1 MQSIEIKNLRSLKD
15 TGRVELKPITLLV
28 GANSSG
34 KSTFLRTFPLL
45 KQGLKVKTQGP
56 ILWYGPEVD
65 FGNFETCLRDGANAM
80 EFSFHWEQIV
90 YTSIFSRVDNL
101 YMDDVDYTII
111 LEQFEDDAFIRE
123 SIIRIGDN
131 LIEFFYVNG
140 NPKPMIRVN
149 GVESGQYTMINM
161 NSMSYGSKYVPIIYS
176 HVAESEKV
184 GDYNSSTSLL
194 MRWLSDVPSLQDKL
208 GNLQNG
214 FSESIELGSK
224 RQIAESILKLLQ
236 VDVPVETIVQNSA
249 FEHFVNALLIVQI
262 MEITESVDSAFRAD
276 LEDVHYIKPFR
287 ATAERYYRQQN
298 LAVNNLES
306 DGHNMAMYVSNM
318 YKSQKIK
325 RNFQEWTNRA
335 FGFVLE
341 SHTQAGHVSLEIKDG
356 RNEKSWNLT
365 DKGFGYSQILPVI
378 LKVWQFIGNMMEQR
392 RQKNKDIIIAIE
404 QPELHLHPKL
414 QSLLMNMFID
424 VTKDALESNIHIH
437 FIIETH
443 SQTMINKLGVRIAR
457 KEYNPEDAV
466 VLLFCEDNTLDQPNP
481 QRAEYSKEGFL
492 MNWPVDFFDV
502 EE

>member
-15 TGRVELKPITLLV
+15 TGKVELKPITLLV

-65 FGNFETCLRDGANAM
+65 FGNFATCLRDGTNAM

-90 YTSIFSRVDNL
+90 YTSIFSRVDSL
-101 YMDDVDYTII
+101 CMHDVDYTIV
-111 LEQFEDDAFIRE
+111 LEPFEDDAFIKE

-131 LIEFFYVNG
+131 RIEFSYANG
-140 NPKPMIRVN
+140 NSRPTIYVN
-149 GVESGQYTMINM
+149 GVESTQYTMINL

-176 HVAESEKV
+176 HVAESEKA

-194 MRWLSDVPSLQDKL
+194 MRCLLKMQSLQDKL

-214 FSESIELGSK
+214 FSESIELGSRK
-224 RQIAESILKLLQ
+224 QIAENLLKLLQ
-236 VDVPVETIVQNSA
+236 VDVPVETIIQDPA
-249 FEHFVNALLIVQI
+249 YEHFVNVLLIVQ
-262 MEITESVDSAFRAD
+262 MVEITESVDSAFCTD
-276 LEDVHYIKPFR
+276 LENVHYIKPFR

-318 YKSQKIK
+318 YKSQRIK
-325 RNFQEWTNRA
+325 KSFQEWTNRA

-341 SHTQAGHVSLEIKDG
+341 SHTLAGHVSLEIKDG

-378 LKVWQFIGNMMEQR
+378 LKVWQFISDMMEQR
-392 RQKNKDIIIAIE
+392 HQKKKDIIIAIE

-424 VTKDALESNIHIH
+424 VAKDALESNVSIH

-457 KEYNPEDAV
+457 GEYNPEDAI
-466 VLLFCEDNTLDQPNP
+466 VLLFCENTSFDQPNP
-481 QRAEYSKEGFL
+481 QRAGYSKEGFL